1 MKRSVL
7 YGCFIPLGGFI
18 VFVAIVTGLTSVSQ
32 FSQLQSYQ
40 AGQCMITAKQLLRV
54 EVQEKQSNGS
64 TKTTTWYRPDFQFTV
79 QTVNGHSYSAQG
91 YDVLMSTY
99 VPSDAQAILNQYTVG
114 RTYPCWYNPAHP
126 TQAVLTHQFGWYAFL
141 IPGLFL
147 FLGGMLVIV
156 AVVLLKHRSK
166 RST

>member
-1 MKRSVL
+1 MKRSEL
-7 YGCFIPLGGFI
+7 YCCFIPFAGFI
-18 VFVAIVTGLTSVSQ
+18 VLVAIITELTAVSQ
-32 FSQLQSYQ
+32 FSQLQSYK
-40 AGQCMITAKQLLRV
+40 AGKCMITAKQLLQV
-54 EVQEKQSNGS
+54 EVQEKQSNGI

-79 QTVNGHSYSAQG
+79 QTVNGRSYSAQG
-91 YDVLMSTY
+91 YDVLMSHY
-99 VPSDAQAILNQYTVG
+99 VPGDAQAILDQYTVG

-126 TQAVLTHQFGWYAFL
+126 THAVLTHQFGWYAFL
-141 IPGLFL
+141 IPGLFF